1 MRHASTKKSALTNS
15 IFEEILVID
24 KTVTTKKATENH
36 VIFLGSVK
44 SWILEGF
51 APWTLTGDRQAT

>member
-15 IFEEILVID
+15 IFEEILVTD

-44 SWILEGF
+44 S
-51 APWTLTGDRQAT
+51 